1 MHGKL
6 ASFGESTVKRVTRIC
21 ACALVPIALLAG
33 CNRSK
38 PVTDG
43 DSPPPTLVNARK
55 INPANSADETVDQL
69 GIDKLLPTGRIAVDV
84 MEIRFPDR
92 SMALAEQMQAA
103 VRKDR
108 EWFMDYVMTHAKSA
122 PGKPLPYDQRL
133 GLTPEEYAELLMLGD
148 QKFLVKNGTAELAV
162 TSDGHRV
169 SIDGG
174 TALPELHGVHLDID
188 TDKVTTPFGET
199 TTHKTIKASDGQEL
213 TGPWNGLQWKLE
225 KGSER
230 TSEVTI
236 VRLCLGRLVKSSRGI
251 TYYEVK
257 CTGPEA
263 NKAVTY
269 ILQYDLK

>member
-1 MHGKL
+1 
-6 ASFGESTVKRVTRIC
+6 
-21 ACALVPIALLAG
+21 
-33 CNRSK
+33 
-38 PVTDG
+38 
-43 DSPPPTLVNARK
+43 
-55 INPANSADETVDQL
+55 
-69 GIDKLLPTGRIAVDV
+69 
-84 MEIRFPDR
+84 
-92 SMALAEQMQAA
+92 MQAA